1 MGGEGS
7 AQQHLNRGEEKMGTA
22 GPAQARGRGI
32 RGRGPGE
39 DPGEAKGIEWSGW
52 PVGLSHSAGGL
63 NRINR
68 AKSIQTNLNLHQT
81 HPNFIL
87 SK

>member
-39 DPGEAKGIEWSGW
+39 DPGEAKGWGGG
-52 PVGLSHSAGGL
+52 PVAGKAHD
-63 NRINR
+63 R
-68 AKSIQTNLNLHQT
+68 
-81 HPNFIL
+81 
-87 SK
+87 